1 MPHIQTIKARLAPVA
16 WLLMALMTLAPL
28 GPHVSNVVLCFG
40 MDGHVEAEIEHA
52 EDCVDV
58 PIPTGNDAKCSSF
71 KTESGPASFA
81 IIAVAEYLPAP
92 VHSLPPSPYRASCD
106 VRTNPAPSQRRLAD
120 LSLS

>member
-1 MPHIQTIKARLAPVA
+1 
-16 WLLMALMTLAPL
+16 MALMALAPL
-28 GPHVSNVVLCFG
+28 GPHASNVVLCFG
-40 MDGHVEAEIEHA
+40 MDGHVAAEIDHA

-71 KTESGPASFA
+71 KTESGPASCCNHRGRG
-81 IIAVAEYLPAP
+81 VPP
-92 VHSLPPSPYRASCD
+92 GPGSSPSPSPYRASCD